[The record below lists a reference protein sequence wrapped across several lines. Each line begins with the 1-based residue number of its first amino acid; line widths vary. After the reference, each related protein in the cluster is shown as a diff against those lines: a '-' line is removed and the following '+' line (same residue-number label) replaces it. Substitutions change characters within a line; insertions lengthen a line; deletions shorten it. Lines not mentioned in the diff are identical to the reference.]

1 MKNTKTKSIVALA
14 IVLVLTVVFGIVGV
28 TGMSFQGGLWK
39 LLPWLPTTNAD
50 AWPQAISLGLDLR
63 GGVYVEYS
71 AEAPE
76 GNDANFSDL
85 LDATVSAIQSR
96 LTDKGYAES
105 TVQVLG
111 TSGIRVEIPDVSDPS
126 EILNLI
132 GEPALLEFKDPD
144 GNTFMTGSDVR
155 LAQAAMTQDG
165 QWAISFQLTSA
176 GTKLFADMT
185 SQNIGKTL
193 GIYLDGEKLMA
204 PTVQSAITG
213 GSGQITGNFTMDRAQ
228 TIAAQ
233 IQSGALPLVLT
244 QQKVDTVSATLGDN
258 ALSTSVFAAIIGIA
272 LVMLIMIVRYRL
284 NGVVASWAL
293 CIYTIVLFWVL
304 AVFPGI
310 QLTLPGIAGIVL
322 GIGMAVDAN
331 VVIFERFNE
340 EVRAGRSLK
349 VALKTGFHNALSAI
363 IDANVTTIIAAIV
376 LMIFGTGSVQG
387 FAKTL
392 LLGVIVSLFSAL
404 LVTRFLMK
412 QFIQLKNWNAL
423 SPPAFSLQRRPS
435 NMTIKNYSKQCLMI
449 SAGIMVLALLLSLFG
464 MGINVGIDFSGGMSM
479 QYTMGEAVTQ
489 SDIEGVLNGIGL
501 KDYAVSVQGTG
512 KDSINIRIKAI
523 DEDGVQGV
531 QASITEALQ
540 AKYPNAAIYGDV
552 NYVGPVAGATLLRNA
567 FLSVLIAALCMLIY
581 IAIRFDFNSGAAAV
595 LGLVHDVL
603 IMLSF
608 MVILRSFVQMN
619 SSFIAAMLTIV
630 GYSINNTIII
640 FDRIRENARKMPSST
655 PRVDVVNRSI
665 KECLGRTINT
675 TLTTLVTIVCLY
687 IFGVSSIREFALPII
702 VGIIS
707 GVYSANMINGYVW
720 AFLEE
725 KKRAKKAAKA

>member
-1 MKNTKTKSIVALA
+1 
-14 IVLVLTVVFGIVGV
+14 
-28 TGMSFQGGLWK
+28 
-39 LLPWLPTTNAD
+39 
-50 AWPQAISLGLDLR
+50 
-63 GGVYVEYS
+63 
-71 AEAPE
+71 
-76 GNDANFSDL
+76 
-85 LDATVSAIQSR
+85 
-96 LTDKGYAES
+96 
-105 TVQVLG
+105 
-111 TSGIRVEIPDVSDPS
+111 
-126 EILNLI
+126 
-132 GEPALLEFKDPD
+132 
-144 GNTFMTGSDVR
+144 
-155 LAQAAMTQDG
+155 
-165 QWAISFQLTSA
+165 
-176 GTKLFADMT
+176 
-185 SQNIGKTL
+185 
-193 GIYLDGEKLMA
+193 
-204 PTVQSAITG
+204 
-213 GSGQITGNFTMDRAQ
+213 
-228 TIAAQ
+228 
-233 IQSGALPLVLT
+233 
-244 QQKVDTVSATLGDN
+244 
-258 ALSTSVFAAIIGIA
+258 
-272 LVMLIMIVRYRL
+272 
-284 NGVVASWAL
+284 
-293 CIYTIVLFWVL
+293 
-304 AVFPGI
+304 
-310 QLTLPGIAGIVL
+310 
-322 GIGMAVDAN
+322 
-331 VVIFERFNE
+331 
-340 EVRAGRSLK
+340 
-349 VALKTGFHNALSAI
+349 
-363 IDANVTTIIAAIV
+363 
-376 LMIFGTGSVQG
+376 
-387 FAKTL
+387 
-392 LLGVIVSLFSAL
+392 
-404 LVTRFLMK
+404 
-412 QFIQLKNWNAL
+412 
-423 SPPAFSLQRRPS
+423 
-435 NMTIKNYSKQCLMI
+435 MTIKNYSKQCLMI

-675 TLTTLVTIVCLY
+675 TLTTLVTIVCQY
-687 IFGVSSIREFALPII
+687 IISDSSIREFALPII

>member
-1 MKNTKTKSIVALA
+1 M
-14 IVLVLTVVFGIVGV
+14 TV
-28 TGMSFQGGLWK
+28 
-39 LLPWLPTTNAD
+39 
-50 AWPQAISLGLDLR
+50 
-63 GGVYVEYS
+63 
-71 AEAPE
+71 
-76 GNDANFSDL
+76 
-85 LDATVSAIQSR
+85 
-96 LTDKGYAES
+96 
-105 TVQVLG
+105 
-111 TSGIRVEIPDVSDPS
+111 
-126 EILNLI
+126 
-132 GEPALLEFKDPD
+132 
-144 GNTFMTGSDVR
+144 
-155 LAQAAMTQDG
+155 
-165 QWAISFQLTSA
+165 
-176 GTKLFADMT
+176 
-185 SQNIGKTL
+185 
-193 GIYLDGEKLMA
+193 
-204 PTVQSAITG
+204 
-213 GSGQITGNFTMDRAQ
+213 
-228 TIAAQ
+228 
-233 IQSGALPLVLT
+233 
-244 QQKVDTVSATLGDN
+244 
-258 ALSTSVFAAIIGIA
+258 
-272 LVMLIMIVRYRL
+272 
-284 NGVVASWAL
+284 
-293 CIYTIVLFWVL
+293 
-304 AVFPGI
+304 
-310 QLTLPGIAGIVL
+310 
-322 GIGMAVDAN
+322 
-331 VVIFERFNE
+331 
-340 EVRAGRSLK
+340 
-349 VALKTGFHNALSAI
+349 
-363 IDANVTTIIAAIV
+363 
-376 LMIFGTGSVQG
+376 
-387 FAKTL
+387 
-392 LLGVIVSLFSAL
+392 
-404 LVTRFLMK
+404 
-412 QFIQLKNWNAL
+412 
-423 SPPAFSLQRRPS
+423 
-435 NMTIKNYSKQCLMI
+435 KNYSKQCLMI

-640 FDRIRENARKMPSST
+640 FDRIRENARKMPTST

-675 TLTTLVTIVCLY
+675 TLTTLVTIVSLY

-725 KKRAKKAAKA
+725 KKRARKAAKA

>member
-1 MKNTKTKSIVALA
+1 
-14 IVLVLTVVFGIVGV
+14 
-28 TGMSFQGGLWK
+28 
-39 LLPWLPTTNAD
+39 
-50 AWPQAISLGLDLR
+50 
-63 GGVYVEYS
+63 
-71 AEAPE
+71 
-76 GNDANFSDL
+76 
-85 LDATVSAIQSR
+85 
-96 LTDKGYAES
+96 
-105 TVQVLG
+105 
-111 TSGIRVEIPDVSDPS
+111 
-126 EILNLI
+126 
-132 GEPALLEFKDPD
+132 
-144 GNTFMTGSDVR
+144 
-155 LAQAAMTQDG
+155 
-165 QWAISFQLTSA
+165 
-176 GTKLFADMT
+176 
-185 SQNIGKTL
+185 
-193 GIYLDGEKLMA
+193 
-204 PTVQSAITG
+204 
-213 GSGQITGNFTMDRAQ
+213 
-228 TIAAQ
+228 
-233 IQSGALPLVLT
+233 
-244 QQKVDTVSATLGDN
+244 
-258 ALSTSVFAAIIGIA
+258 
-272 LVMLIMIVRYRL
+272 
-284 NGVVASWAL
+284 
-293 CIYTIVLFWVL
+293 
-304 AVFPGI
+304 
-310 QLTLPGIAGIVL
+310 
-322 GIGMAVDAN
+322 
-331 VVIFERFNE
+331 
-340 EVRAGRSLK
+340 
-349 VALKTGFHNALSAI
+349 
-363 IDANVTTIIAAIV
+363 
-376 LMIFGTGSVQG
+376 
-387 FAKTL
+387 
-392 LLGVIVSLFSAL
+392 
-404 LVTRFLMK
+404 
-412 QFIQLKNWNAL
+412 
-423 SPPAFSLQRRPS
+423 
-435 NMTIKNYSKQCLMI
+435 MTIKNYSKQCLMI

-489 SDIEGVLNGIGL
+489 SDVEGVLNGIGL
-501 KDYAVSVQGTG
+501 KDYAVSVQGSNR
-512 KDSINIRIKAI
+512 DSINIRIKAI
-523 DEDGVQGV
+523 DEDGVQGI

-567 FLSVLIAALCMLIY
+567 FFSVLIAALCMLIY

>member
-1 MKNTKTKSIVALA
+1 
-14 IVLVLTVVFGIVGV
+14 
-28 TGMSFQGGLWK
+28 
-39 LLPWLPTTNAD
+39 
-50 AWPQAISLGLDLR
+50 
-63 GGVYVEYS
+63 
-71 AEAPE
+71 
-76 GNDANFSDL
+76 
-85 LDATVSAIQSR
+85 
-96 LTDKGYAES
+96 
-105 TVQVLG
+105 
-111 TSGIRVEIPDVSDPS
+111 
-126 EILNLI
+126 
-132 GEPALLEFKDPD
+132 
-144 GNTFMTGSDVR
+144 
-155 LAQAAMTQDG
+155 
-165 QWAISFQLTSA
+165 
-176 GTKLFADMT
+176 
-185 SQNIGKTL
+185 
-193 GIYLDGEKLMA
+193 
-204 PTVQSAITG
+204 
-213 GSGQITGNFTMDRAQ
+213 
-228 TIAAQ
+228 
-233 IQSGALPLVLT
+233 
-244 QQKVDTVSATLGDN
+244 
-258 ALSTSVFAAIIGIA
+258 
-272 LVMLIMIVRYRL
+272 
-284 NGVVASWAL
+284 
-293 CIYTIVLFWVL
+293 
-304 AVFPGI
+304 
-310 QLTLPGIAGIVL
+310 
-322 GIGMAVDAN
+322 
-331 VVIFERFNE
+331 
-340 EVRAGRSLK
+340 
-349 VALKTGFHNALSAI
+349 
-363 IDANVTTIIAAIV
+363 
-376 LMIFGTGSVQG
+376 
-387 FAKTL
+387 
-392 LLGVIVSLFSAL
+392 
-404 LVTRFLMK
+404 
-412 QFIQLKNWNAL
+412 
-423 SPPAFSLQRRPS
+423 
-435 NMTIKNYSKQCLMI
+435 MTIKNYSKQCLMI

-479 QYTMGEAVTQ
+479 QYIMGEAVTQ

-640 FDRIRENARKMPSST
+640 FDRIRENARKMASST

>member
-1 MKNTKTKSIVALA
+1 
-14 IVLVLTVVFGIVGV
+14 
-28 TGMSFQGGLWK
+28 
-39 LLPWLPTTNAD
+39 
-50 AWPQAISLGLDLR
+50 
-63 GGVYVEYS
+63 
-71 AEAPE
+71 
-76 GNDANFSDL
+76 
-85 LDATVSAIQSR
+85 
-96 LTDKGYAES
+96 
-105 TVQVLG
+105 
-111 TSGIRVEIPDVSDPS
+111 
-126 EILNLI
+126 
-132 GEPALLEFKDPD
+132 
-144 GNTFMTGSDVR
+144 
-155 LAQAAMTQDG
+155 
-165 QWAISFQLTSA
+165 
-176 GTKLFADMT
+176 
-185 SQNIGKTL
+185 
-193 GIYLDGEKLMA
+193 
-204 PTVQSAITG
+204 
-213 GSGQITGNFTMDRAQ
+213 
-228 TIAAQ
+228 
-233 IQSGALPLVLT
+233 
-244 QQKVDTVSATLGDN
+244 
-258 ALSTSVFAAIIGIA
+258 
-272 LVMLIMIVRYRL
+272 
-284 NGVVASWAL
+284 
-293 CIYTIVLFWVL
+293 
-304 AVFPGI
+304 
-310 QLTLPGIAGIVL
+310 
-322 GIGMAVDAN
+322 
-331 VVIFERFNE
+331 
-340 EVRAGRSLK
+340 
-349 VALKTGFHNALSAI
+349 
-363 IDANVTTIIAAIV
+363 
-376 LMIFGTGSVQG
+376 
-387 FAKTL
+387 
-392 LLGVIVSLFSAL
+392 
-404 LVTRFLMK
+404 
-412 QFIQLKNWNAL
+412 
-423 SPPAFSLQRRPS
+423 
-435 NMTIKNYSKQCLMI
+435 MTIKNYSKQCLMI

-675 TLTTLVTIVCLY
+675 TLSTLVTIVCLY

>member
-1 MKNTKTKSIVALA
+1 
-14 IVLVLTVVFGIVGV
+14 
-28 TGMSFQGGLWK
+28 
-39 LLPWLPTTNAD
+39 
-50 AWPQAISLGLDLR
+50 
-63 GGVYVEYS
+63 
-71 AEAPE
+71 
-76 GNDANFSDL
+76 
-85 LDATVSAIQSR
+85 
-96 LTDKGYAES
+96 
-105 TVQVLG
+105 
-111 TSGIRVEIPDVSDPS
+111 
-126 EILNLI
+126 
-132 GEPALLEFKDPD
+132 
-144 GNTFMTGSDVR
+144 
-155 LAQAAMTQDG
+155 
-165 QWAISFQLTSA
+165 
-176 GTKLFADMT
+176 
-185 SQNIGKTL
+185 
-193 GIYLDGEKLMA
+193 
-204 PTVQSAITG
+204 
-213 GSGQITGNFTMDRAQ
+213 
-228 TIAAQ
+228 
-233 IQSGALPLVLT
+233 
-244 QQKVDTVSATLGDN
+244 
-258 ALSTSVFAAIIGIA
+258 
-272 LVMLIMIVRYRL
+272 
-284 NGVVASWAL
+284 
-293 CIYTIVLFWVL
+293 
-304 AVFPGI
+304 
-310 QLTLPGIAGIVL
+310 
-322 GIGMAVDAN
+322 
-331 VVIFERFNE
+331 
-340 EVRAGRSLK
+340 
-349 VALKTGFHNALSAI
+349 
-363 IDANVTTIIAAIV
+363 
-376 LMIFGTGSVQG
+376 
-387 FAKTL
+387 
-392 LLGVIVSLFSAL
+392 
-404 LVTRFLMK
+404 
-412 QFIQLKNWNAL
+412 
-423 SPPAFSLQRRPS
+423 
-435 NMTIKNYSKQCLMI
+435 MTIKNYSKQCLMI

-640 FDRIRENARKMPSST
+640 FDRIRENARKMPTST

-675 TLTTLVTIVCLY
+675 TLTTLVTIVSLY

-725 KKRAKKAAKA
+725 KKRARKAAKA

>member
-1 MKNTKTKSIVALA
+1 M
-14 IVLVLTVVFGIVGV
+14 TV
-28 TGMSFQGGLWK
+28 
-39 LLPWLPTTNAD
+39 
-50 AWPQAISLGLDLR
+50 
-63 GGVYVEYS
+63 
-71 AEAPE
+71 
-76 GNDANFSDL
+76 
-85 LDATVSAIQSR
+85 
-96 LTDKGYAES
+96 
-105 TVQVLG
+105 
-111 TSGIRVEIPDVSDPS
+111 
-126 EILNLI
+126 
-132 GEPALLEFKDPD
+132 
-144 GNTFMTGSDVR
+144 
-155 LAQAAMTQDG
+155 
-165 QWAISFQLTSA
+165 
-176 GTKLFADMT
+176 
-185 SQNIGKTL
+185 
-193 GIYLDGEKLMA
+193 
-204 PTVQSAITG
+204 
-213 GSGQITGNFTMDRAQ
+213 
-228 TIAAQ
+228 
-233 IQSGALPLVLT
+233 
-244 QQKVDTVSATLGDN
+244 
-258 ALSTSVFAAIIGIA
+258 
-272 LVMLIMIVRYRL
+272 
-284 NGVVASWAL
+284 
-293 CIYTIVLFWVL
+293 
-304 AVFPGI
+304 
-310 QLTLPGIAGIVL
+310 
-322 GIGMAVDAN
+322 
-331 VVIFERFNE
+331 
-340 EVRAGRSLK
+340 
-349 VALKTGFHNALSAI
+349 
-363 IDANVTTIIAAIV
+363 
-376 LMIFGTGSVQG
+376 
-387 FAKTL
+387 
-392 LLGVIVSLFSAL
+392 
-404 LVTRFLMK
+404 
-412 QFIQLKNWNAL
+412 
-423 SPPAFSLQRRPS
+423 
-435 NMTIKNYSKQCLMI
+435 KNYSKQCLMI

-489 SDIEGVLNGIGL
+489 SDIEGMLNGIGL

>member
-1 MKNTKTKSIVALA
+1 
-14 IVLVLTVVFGIVGV
+14 
-28 TGMSFQGGLWK
+28 
-39 LLPWLPTTNAD
+39 
-50 AWPQAISLGLDLR
+50 
-63 GGVYVEYS
+63 
-71 AEAPE
+71 
-76 GNDANFSDL
+76 
-85 LDATVSAIQSR
+85 
-96 LTDKGYAES
+96 
-105 TVQVLG
+105 
-111 TSGIRVEIPDVSDPS
+111 
-126 EILNLI
+126 
-132 GEPALLEFKDPD
+132 
-144 GNTFMTGSDVR
+144 
-155 LAQAAMTQDG
+155 
-165 QWAISFQLTSA
+165 
-176 GTKLFADMT
+176 
-185 SQNIGKTL
+185 
-193 GIYLDGEKLMA
+193 
-204 PTVQSAITG
+204 
-213 GSGQITGNFTMDRAQ
+213 
-228 TIAAQ
+228 
-233 IQSGALPLVLT
+233 
-244 QQKVDTVSATLGDN
+244 
-258 ALSTSVFAAIIGIA
+258 
-272 LVMLIMIVRYRL
+272 
-284 NGVVASWAL
+284 
-293 CIYTIVLFWVL
+293 
-304 AVFPGI
+304 
-310 QLTLPGIAGIVL
+310 
-322 GIGMAVDAN
+322 
-331 VVIFERFNE
+331 
-340 EVRAGRSLK
+340 
-349 VALKTGFHNALSAI
+349 
-363 IDANVTTIIAAIV
+363 
-376 LMIFGTGSVQG
+376 
-387 FAKTL
+387 
-392 LLGVIVSLFSAL
+392 
-404 LVTRFLMK
+404 
-412 QFIQLKNWNAL
+412 
-423 SPPAFSLQRRPS
+423 
-435 NMTIKNYSKQCLMI
+435 MTIKNYSKQCLMI

-501 KDYAVSVQGTG
+501 KDYAVSVQDTG

>member
-1 MKNTKTKSIVALA
+1 M
-14 IVLVLTVVFGIVGV
+14 TV
-28 TGMSFQGGLWK
+28 
-39 LLPWLPTTNAD
+39 
-50 AWPQAISLGLDLR
+50 
-63 GGVYVEYS
+63 
-71 AEAPE
+71 
-76 GNDANFSDL
+76 
-85 LDATVSAIQSR
+85 
-96 LTDKGYAES
+96 
-105 TVQVLG
+105 
-111 TSGIRVEIPDVSDPS
+111 
-126 EILNLI
+126 
-132 GEPALLEFKDPD
+132 
-144 GNTFMTGSDVR
+144 
-155 LAQAAMTQDG
+155 
-165 QWAISFQLTSA
+165 
-176 GTKLFADMT
+176 
-185 SQNIGKTL
+185 
-193 GIYLDGEKLMA
+193 
-204 PTVQSAITG
+204 
-213 GSGQITGNFTMDRAQ
+213 
-228 TIAAQ
+228 
-233 IQSGALPLVLT
+233 
-244 QQKVDTVSATLGDN
+244 
-258 ALSTSVFAAIIGIA
+258 
-272 LVMLIMIVRYRL
+272 
-284 NGVVASWAL
+284 
-293 CIYTIVLFWVL
+293 
-304 AVFPGI
+304 
-310 QLTLPGIAGIVL
+310 
-322 GIGMAVDAN
+322 
-331 VVIFERFNE
+331 
-340 EVRAGRSLK
+340 
-349 VALKTGFHNALSAI
+349 
-363 IDANVTTIIAAIV
+363 
-376 LMIFGTGSVQG
+376 
-387 FAKTL
+387 
-392 LLGVIVSLFSAL
+392 
-404 LVTRFLMK
+404 
-412 QFIQLKNWNAL
+412 
-423 SPPAFSLQRRPS
+423 
-435 NMTIKNYSKQCLMI
+435 KNYSKQCLMI

-640 FDRIRENARKMPSST
+640 FDRIRENARKMPTST
-655 PRVDVVNRSI
+655 PRADVVNRSI

-675 TLTTLVTIVCLY
+675 TLTTLVTIVSLY

-702 VGIIS
+702 VGILS

>member
-1 MKNTKTKSIVALA
+1 
-14 IVLVLTVVFGIVGV
+14 
-28 TGMSFQGGLWK
+28 
-39 LLPWLPTTNAD
+39 
-50 AWPQAISLGLDLR
+50 
-63 GGVYVEYS
+63 
-71 AEAPE
+71 
-76 GNDANFSDL
+76 
-85 LDATVSAIQSR
+85 
-96 LTDKGYAES
+96 
-105 TVQVLG
+105 
-111 TSGIRVEIPDVSDPS
+111 
-126 EILNLI
+126 
-132 GEPALLEFKDPD
+132 
-144 GNTFMTGSDVR
+144 
-155 LAQAAMTQDG
+155 
-165 QWAISFQLTSA
+165 
-176 GTKLFADMT
+176 
-185 SQNIGKTL
+185 
-193 GIYLDGEKLMA
+193 
-204 PTVQSAITG
+204 
-213 GSGQITGNFTMDRAQ
+213 
-228 TIAAQ
+228 
-233 IQSGALPLVLT
+233 
-244 QQKVDTVSATLGDN
+244 
-258 ALSTSVFAAIIGIA
+258 
-272 LVMLIMIVRYRL
+272 
-284 NGVVASWAL
+284 
-293 CIYTIVLFWVL
+293 
-304 AVFPGI
+304 
-310 QLTLPGIAGIVL
+310 
-322 GIGMAVDAN
+322 
-331 VVIFERFNE
+331 
-340 EVRAGRSLK
+340 
-349 VALKTGFHNALSAI
+349 
-363 IDANVTTIIAAIV
+363 
-376 LMIFGTGSVQG
+376 
-387 FAKTL
+387 
-392 LLGVIVSLFSAL
+392 
-404 LVTRFLMK
+404 
-412 QFIQLKNWNAL
+412 
-423 SPPAFSLQRRPS
+423 
-435 NMTIKNYSKQCLMI
+435 MTIKNYSKQCLMI

-512 KDSINIRIKAI
+512 KDSTNIRIKAI

>member
-1 MKNTKTKSIVALA
+1 
-14 IVLVLTVVFGIVGV
+14 
-28 TGMSFQGGLWK
+28 
-39 LLPWLPTTNAD
+39 
-50 AWPQAISLGLDLR
+50 
-63 GGVYVEYS
+63 
-71 AEAPE
+71 
-76 GNDANFSDL
+76 
-85 LDATVSAIQSR
+85 
-96 LTDKGYAES
+96 
-105 TVQVLG
+105 
-111 TSGIRVEIPDVSDPS
+111 
-126 EILNLI
+126 
-132 GEPALLEFKDPD
+132 
-144 GNTFMTGSDVR
+144 
-155 LAQAAMTQDG
+155 
-165 QWAISFQLTSA
+165 
-176 GTKLFADMT
+176 
-185 SQNIGKTL
+185 
-193 GIYLDGEKLMA
+193 
-204 PTVQSAITG
+204 
-213 GSGQITGNFTMDRAQ
+213 
-228 TIAAQ
+228 
-233 IQSGALPLVLT
+233 
-244 QQKVDTVSATLGDN
+244 
-258 ALSTSVFAAIIGIA
+258 
-272 LVMLIMIVRYRL
+272 
-284 NGVVASWAL
+284 
-293 CIYTIVLFWVL
+293 
-304 AVFPGI
+304 
-310 QLTLPGIAGIVL
+310 
-322 GIGMAVDAN
+322 
-331 VVIFERFNE
+331 
-340 EVRAGRSLK
+340 
-349 VALKTGFHNALSAI
+349 
-363 IDANVTTIIAAIV
+363 
-376 LMIFGTGSVQG
+376 
-387 FAKTL
+387 
-392 LLGVIVSLFSAL
+392 
-404 LVTRFLMK
+404 
-412 QFIQLKNWNAL
+412 
-423 SPPAFSLQRRPS
+423 
-435 NMTIKNYSKQCLMI
+435 MTIKNYSKQCLMI

-675 TLTTLVTIVCLY
+675 TLTTLMTIVCLY

>member
-1 MKNTKTKSIVALA
+1 
-14 IVLVLTVVFGIVGV
+14 
-28 TGMSFQGGLWK
+28 
-39 LLPWLPTTNAD
+39 
-50 AWPQAISLGLDLR
+50 
-63 GGVYVEYS
+63 
-71 AEAPE
+71 
-76 GNDANFSDL
+76 
-85 LDATVSAIQSR
+85 
-96 LTDKGYAES
+96 
-105 TVQVLG
+105 
-111 TSGIRVEIPDVSDPS
+111 
-126 EILNLI
+126 
-132 GEPALLEFKDPD
+132 
-144 GNTFMTGSDVR
+144 
-155 LAQAAMTQDG
+155 
-165 QWAISFQLTSA
+165 
-176 GTKLFADMT
+176 
-185 SQNIGKTL
+185 
-193 GIYLDGEKLMA
+193 
-204 PTVQSAITG
+204 
-213 GSGQITGNFTMDRAQ
+213 
-228 TIAAQ
+228 
-233 IQSGALPLVLT
+233 
-244 QQKVDTVSATLGDN
+244 
-258 ALSTSVFAAIIGIA
+258 
-272 LVMLIMIVRYRL
+272 
-284 NGVVASWAL
+284 
-293 CIYTIVLFWVL
+293 
-304 AVFPGI
+304 
-310 QLTLPGIAGIVL
+310 
-322 GIGMAVDAN
+322 
-331 VVIFERFNE
+331 
-340 EVRAGRSLK
+340 
-349 VALKTGFHNALSAI
+349 
-363 IDANVTTIIAAIV
+363 
-376 LMIFGTGSVQG
+376 
-387 FAKTL
+387 
-392 LLGVIVSLFSAL
+392 
-404 LVTRFLMK
+404 
-412 QFIQLKNWNAL
+412 
-423 SPPAFSLQRRPS
+423 
-435 NMTIKNYSKQCLMI
+435 MTIKNYSKQCLMI

-512 KDSINIRIKAI
+512 RDSINIRIKAI

>member
-1 MKNTKTKSIVALA
+1 
-14 IVLVLTVVFGIVGV
+14 
-28 TGMSFQGGLWK
+28 
-39 LLPWLPTTNAD
+39 
-50 AWPQAISLGLDLR
+50 
-63 GGVYVEYS
+63 
-71 AEAPE
+71 
-76 GNDANFSDL
+76 
-85 LDATVSAIQSR
+85 
-96 LTDKGYAES
+96 
-105 TVQVLG
+105 
-111 TSGIRVEIPDVSDPS
+111 
-126 EILNLI
+126 
-132 GEPALLEFKDPD
+132 
-144 GNTFMTGSDVR
+144 
-155 LAQAAMTQDG
+155 
-165 QWAISFQLTSA
+165 
-176 GTKLFADMT
+176 
-185 SQNIGKTL
+185 
-193 GIYLDGEKLMA
+193 
-204 PTVQSAITG
+204 
-213 GSGQITGNFTMDRAQ
+213 
-228 TIAAQ
+228 
-233 IQSGALPLVLT
+233 
-244 QQKVDTVSATLGDN
+244 
-258 ALSTSVFAAIIGIA
+258 
-272 LVMLIMIVRYRL
+272 
-284 NGVVASWAL
+284 
-293 CIYTIVLFWVL
+293 
-304 AVFPGI
+304 
-310 QLTLPGIAGIVL
+310 
-322 GIGMAVDAN
+322 
-331 VVIFERFNE
+331 
-340 EVRAGRSLK
+340 
-349 VALKTGFHNALSAI
+349 
-363 IDANVTTIIAAIV
+363 
-376 LMIFGTGSVQG
+376 
-387 FAKTL
+387 
-392 LLGVIVSLFSAL
+392 
-404 LVTRFLMK
+404 
-412 QFIQLKNWNAL
+412 
-423 SPPAFSLQRRPS
+423 
-435 NMTIKNYSKQCLMI
+435 MTIKNYSKQCLMI
-449 SAGIMVLALLLSLFG
+449 SVGIMVLALLLSLFG

>member
-1 MKNTKTKSIVALA
+1 
-14 IVLVLTVVFGIVGV
+14 
-28 TGMSFQGGLWK
+28 
-39 LLPWLPTTNAD
+39 
-50 AWPQAISLGLDLR
+50 
-63 GGVYVEYS
+63 
-71 AEAPE
+71 
-76 GNDANFSDL
+76 
-85 LDATVSAIQSR
+85 
-96 LTDKGYAES
+96 
-105 TVQVLG
+105 
-111 TSGIRVEIPDVSDPS
+111 
-126 EILNLI
+126 
-132 GEPALLEFKDPD
+132 
-144 GNTFMTGSDVR
+144 
-155 LAQAAMTQDG
+155 
-165 QWAISFQLTSA
+165 
-176 GTKLFADMT
+176 
-185 SQNIGKTL
+185 
-193 GIYLDGEKLMA
+193 
-204 PTVQSAITG
+204 
-213 GSGQITGNFTMDRAQ
+213 
-228 TIAAQ
+228 
-233 IQSGALPLVLT
+233 
-244 QQKVDTVSATLGDN
+244 
-258 ALSTSVFAAIIGIA
+258 
-272 LVMLIMIVRYRL
+272 
-284 NGVVASWAL
+284 
-293 CIYTIVLFWVL
+293 
-304 AVFPGI
+304 
-310 QLTLPGIAGIVL
+310 
-322 GIGMAVDAN
+322 
-331 VVIFERFNE
+331 
-340 EVRAGRSLK
+340 
-349 VALKTGFHNALSAI
+349 
-363 IDANVTTIIAAIV
+363 
-376 LMIFGTGSVQG
+376 
-387 FAKTL
+387 
-392 LLGVIVSLFSAL
+392 
-404 LVTRFLMK
+404 
-412 QFIQLKNWNAL
+412 
-423 SPPAFSLQRRPS
+423 
-435 NMTIKNYSKQCLMI
+435 MTIKNYSKQCLMI

-665 KECLGRTINT
+665 NT

>member
-1 MKNTKTKSIVALA
+1 
-14 IVLVLTVVFGIVGV
+14 
-28 TGMSFQGGLWK
+28 
-39 LLPWLPTTNAD
+39 
-50 AWPQAISLGLDLR
+50 
-63 GGVYVEYS
+63 
-71 AEAPE
+71 
-76 GNDANFSDL
+76 
-85 LDATVSAIQSR
+85 
-96 LTDKGYAES
+96 
-105 TVQVLG
+105 
-111 TSGIRVEIPDVSDPS
+111 
-126 EILNLI
+126 
-132 GEPALLEFKDPD
+132 
-144 GNTFMTGSDVR
+144 
-155 LAQAAMTQDG
+155 
-165 QWAISFQLTSA
+165 
-176 GTKLFADMT
+176 
-185 SQNIGKTL
+185 
-193 GIYLDGEKLMA
+193 
-204 PTVQSAITG
+204 
-213 GSGQITGNFTMDRAQ
+213 
-228 TIAAQ
+228 
-233 IQSGALPLVLT
+233 
-244 QQKVDTVSATLGDN
+244 
-258 ALSTSVFAAIIGIA
+258 
-272 LVMLIMIVRYRL
+272 
-284 NGVVASWAL
+284 
-293 CIYTIVLFWVL
+293 
-304 AVFPGI
+304 
-310 QLTLPGIAGIVL
+310 
-322 GIGMAVDAN
+322 
-331 VVIFERFNE
+331 
-340 EVRAGRSLK
+340 
-349 VALKTGFHNALSAI
+349 
-363 IDANVTTIIAAIV
+363 
-376 LMIFGTGSVQG
+376 
-387 FAKTL
+387 
-392 LLGVIVSLFSAL
+392 
-404 LVTRFLMK
+404 
-412 QFIQLKNWNAL
+412 
-423 SPPAFSLQRRPS
+423 
-435 NMTIKNYSKQCLMI
+435 MTIKNYSKQCLMI

-640 FDRIRENARKMPSST
+640 FDRIRENARKMPTST
-655 PRVDVVNRSI
+655 PRADVVNRSI

-702 VGIIS
+702 VGILS

>member
-1 MKNTKTKSIVALA
+1 
-14 IVLVLTVVFGIVGV
+14 
-28 TGMSFQGGLWK
+28 
-39 LLPWLPTTNAD
+39 
-50 AWPQAISLGLDLR
+50 
-63 GGVYVEYS
+63 
-71 AEAPE
+71 
-76 GNDANFSDL
+76 
-85 LDATVSAIQSR
+85 
-96 LTDKGYAES
+96 
-105 TVQVLG
+105 
-111 TSGIRVEIPDVSDPS
+111 
-126 EILNLI
+126 
-132 GEPALLEFKDPD
+132 
-144 GNTFMTGSDVR
+144 
-155 LAQAAMTQDG
+155 
-165 QWAISFQLTSA
+165 
-176 GTKLFADMT
+176 
-185 SQNIGKTL
+185 
-193 GIYLDGEKLMA
+193 
-204 PTVQSAITG
+204 
-213 GSGQITGNFTMDRAQ
+213 
-228 TIAAQ
+228 
-233 IQSGALPLVLT
+233 
-244 QQKVDTVSATLGDN
+244 
-258 ALSTSVFAAIIGIA
+258 
-272 LVMLIMIVRYRL
+272 
-284 NGVVASWAL
+284 
-293 CIYTIVLFWVL
+293 
-304 AVFPGI
+304 
-310 QLTLPGIAGIVL
+310 
-322 GIGMAVDAN
+322 
-331 VVIFERFNE
+331 
-340 EVRAGRSLK
+340 
-349 VALKTGFHNALSAI
+349 
-363 IDANVTTIIAAIV
+363 
-376 LMIFGTGSVQG
+376 
-387 FAKTL
+387 
-392 LLGVIVSLFSAL
+392 
-404 LVTRFLMK
+404 
-412 QFIQLKNWNAL
+412 
-423 SPPAFSLQRRPS
+423 
-435 NMTIKNYSKQCLMI
+435 MTIKNYSKQCLMI

-489 SDIEGVLNGIGL
+489 SDIEVVLNGIGL

-655 PRVDVVNRSI
+655 PRADVVNRSI

-675 TLTTLVTIVCLY
+675 TLTTLVTIVSLY

>member
-1 MKNTKTKSIVALA
+1 
-14 IVLVLTVVFGIVGV
+14 
-28 TGMSFQGGLWK
+28 
-39 LLPWLPTTNAD
+39 
-50 AWPQAISLGLDLR
+50 
-63 GGVYVEYS
+63 
-71 AEAPE
+71 
-76 GNDANFSDL
+76 
-85 LDATVSAIQSR
+85 
-96 LTDKGYAES
+96 
-105 TVQVLG
+105 
-111 TSGIRVEIPDVSDPS
+111 
-126 EILNLI
+126 
-132 GEPALLEFKDPD
+132 
-144 GNTFMTGSDVR
+144 
-155 LAQAAMTQDG
+155 
-165 QWAISFQLTSA
+165 
-176 GTKLFADMT
+176 
-185 SQNIGKTL
+185 
-193 GIYLDGEKLMA
+193 
-204 PTVQSAITG
+204 
-213 GSGQITGNFTMDRAQ
+213 
-228 TIAAQ
+228 
-233 IQSGALPLVLT
+233 
-244 QQKVDTVSATLGDN
+244 
-258 ALSTSVFAAIIGIA
+258 
-272 LVMLIMIVRYRL
+272 
-284 NGVVASWAL
+284 
-293 CIYTIVLFWVL
+293 
-304 AVFPGI
+304 
-310 QLTLPGIAGIVL
+310 
-322 GIGMAVDAN
+322 
-331 VVIFERFNE
+331 
-340 EVRAGRSLK
+340 
-349 VALKTGFHNALSAI
+349 
-363 IDANVTTIIAAIV
+363 
-376 LMIFGTGSVQG
+376 
-387 FAKTL
+387 
-392 LLGVIVSLFSAL
+392 
-404 LVTRFLMK
+404 
-412 QFIQLKNWNAL
+412 
-423 SPPAFSLQRRPS
+423 
-435 NMTIKNYSKQCLMI
+435 MTIKNYSKQCLMI

-725 KKRAKKAAKA
+725 KKRAKKAAKALFLLLYPHWTVQFRAAPAFVVLHGIFGEEQLEGASADAQSYWQGRFAACTFVECVWHTGRPWNCWGVAPNPTRDAVP